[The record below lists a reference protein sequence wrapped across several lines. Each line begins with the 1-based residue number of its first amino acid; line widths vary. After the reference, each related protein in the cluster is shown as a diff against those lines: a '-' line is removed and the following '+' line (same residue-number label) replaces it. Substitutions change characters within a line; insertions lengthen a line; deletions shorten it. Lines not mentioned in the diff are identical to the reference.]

1 MSSFIDAAEFGFSP
15 EAEPLKN
22 TAALQRAVDQRGT
35 IIVTR
40 PGIYETGGTVY
51 IGSDTT
57 LQFGNG
63 VALKKVDAQ
72 GPFSHVLLNKGA
84 LTKTYDRNIVIEGLQ
99 IIVNGIDKIHSEV
112 YGLRGQL
119 AFFYIKDLR
128 IERFRCHDL
137 EKMQFGIHVCTFE
150 DIIVNDVVIEGDKDG
165 VHLGRGKRFTISN
178 GIFRTYDDAVALNA
192 QDFSTSNPELGWIEN
207 GLVQNCYDLPDG
219 KDPIGF
225 FCRILAGGWKD
236 WESGMEVQ
244 QSDTVISDGRLYR
257 VQAQPDGTVYKSAT
271 KPTHET
277 GQKELDGIN
286 WGMVQEDIIY
296 TAGVRNV
303 IFRDI
308 YQEKPRISFSVR
320 LVTGRFNRSYYPG
333 AQAPLQ
339 RQLRFDNVRVLH
351 GSPVP
356 LLECSSPV
364 DAISIINSSI
374 ADNRIIFNRNSEL
387 VNYGETS
394 VNITGCVFNVLP
406 PEEIIDNLIEEKIIH
421 VQKMANTFIRNS
433 A

>member
-1 MSSFIDAAEFGFSP
+1 MNCFIDAVEFGFSP
-15 EAEPLKN
+15 ESNPMEN
-22 TAALQRAVDQRGT
+22 TAALQRAVDHGGT
-35 IIVTR
+35 VIVSR
-40 PGIYETGGTVY
+40 PGTYETGGTVY
-51 IGSDTT
+51 VGSNTT

-63 VALKKVDAQ
+63 VFLKKVDVQ
-72 GPFSHVLLNKGA
+72 GPFTHVLLNKGA
-84 LTKTYDRNIVIEGLQ
+84 LTKTYDRNIVIEGLH
-99 IIVNGIDKIHSEV
+99 IIVNGIDKPYAEV

-137 EKMQFGIHVCTFE
+137 DKMQFGIHICTFE
-150 DIIVNDVVIEGDKDG
+150 DININDVVIEGDKDG
-165 VHLGRGKRFTISN
+165 VHLGRGTRFTISN
-178 GIFRTYDDAVALNA
+178 CIFRTYDDAVALNA

-207 GLVQNCYDLPDG
+207 GVVQNCYDLPDG
-219 KDPIGF
+219 KAPIGF

-236 WESGMEVQ
+236 WKPGMEVQ
-244 QSDTVISDGRLYR
+244 QSDTVISNGRLYR
-257 VQAQPDGTVYKSAT
+257 VQAEPDGTSYKSAT
-271 KPTHET
+271 RPTHKT

-286 WGMVQEDIIY
+286 WGMVQEDILY

-303 IFRDI
+303 VFRDI
-308 YQEKPRISFSVR
+308 FQEKPRTSFSVR

-351 GSPVP
+351 DSPAP
-356 LLECSSPV
+356 ILECSSPV
-364 DAISIINSSI
+364 DVLSFTNSSI

-387 VNYGETS
+387 VDYGETS

-406 PEEIIDNLIEEKIIH
+406 PEEIIDNSIEEKVIH
-421 VQKMANTFIRNS
+421 VQKMANSFIKDN